1 MVPTETKTRVA
12 SRPLSIIDS
21 MPDDVLRTQAIERIH
36 QLRRARPDAVST
48 TESER

>member
-21 MPDDVLRTQAIERIH
+21 MPDDVLRTQAIERIYR
-36 QLRRARPDAVST
+36 LRARPDAVST